1 MEIIIDLLKENLGT
15 VVSYVIFVVIALIY
29 KKSLSPSIMNRIKGV
44 ASDVQALIIDIIAE
58 IASNHEKV
66 NSKLK
71 SPVTFID
78 GVSKN
83 DLKLEIAVQALKE
96 VKFNKDLVDNEKH
109 KKAIKKL
116 EKTINT
122 VGGYTELIEKVYKA
136 GRLIFKALKK

>member
-1 MEIIIDLLKENLGT
+1 MEILIELLKENLIT
-15 VVSYVIFVVIALIY
+15 VIAYVVMALVALIW
-29 KKSLSPSIMNRIKGV
+29 KKQLSPAMMSRIKGV

-116 EKTINT
+116 EKTINA